1 MGSPH
6 MLCMQLRAYDVC
18 LCMIFEALMHDMSLV
33 VNACYAK
40 CIMDE

>member
-1 MGSPH
+1 